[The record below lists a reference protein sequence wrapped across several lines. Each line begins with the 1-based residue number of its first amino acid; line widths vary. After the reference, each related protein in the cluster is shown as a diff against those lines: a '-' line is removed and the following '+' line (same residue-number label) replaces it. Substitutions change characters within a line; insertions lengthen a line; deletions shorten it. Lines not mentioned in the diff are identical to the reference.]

1 MIANISIA
9 FRTDNCLRLRASS
22 SHLWVEVIFFFFFFG
37 VERRVEVIGL
47 STLRTYSYRVLG
59 ICNVYRI
66 SSVSL
71 ISSFNLK
78 TSDIITLV
86 WPKNRVFVNKLF
98 FRILTSFDIRL
109 FS

>member
-1 MIANISIA
+1 MFANISIA
-9 FRTDNCLRLRASS
+9 FRTDNCLRLRVSS
-22 SHLWVEVIFFFFFFG
+22 SHLWVEVIFFFFG

-86 WPKNRVFVNKLF
+86 WPENRVFVNKLF
-98 FRILTSFDIRL
+98 FRILTLFDICL